1 VCVHIEESSQEENNP
16 IAELSVRVQEIRE
29 KRSTDPQTLH
39 KVVEV
44 LRLEFNAQAEKT
56 EDAGG

>member
-1 VCVHIEESSQEENNP
+1 MGQGENNL
-16 IAELSVRVQEIRE
+16 IEVLSVRVEELRE

-39 KVVEV
+39 KLVEV
-44 LRLEFNAQAEKT
+44 FRLEFNAQAEKT